1 MNKEDYDKI
10 KFLMQGT
17 SPIEPVEYMVY
28 KIASGFEPGQIVTAI
43 CNNSKF
49 IRCTPTPWENIKCP
63 MCGGDKGIRIG
74 DGNEKYWSCAKN
86 ECLQKNTTK
95 THGTCQIKDK
105 VPSYQD
111 HMKRA
116 CVPEDMQD
124 ASFDLWDHSEDMK
137 DIIFDWFKNPKKF
150 CVMTGEAGRGK
161 SYISAAIIGH
171 LMTFKGFTA
180 RYVNCAEV
188 KFEYLNQMLSNGPK
202 TIVGDLIN
210 KDLLILDDIDKV
222 KSSDSFYEFLYVL
235 INSRYSSNK
244 PTVITTNL
252 SFDGLHKHLGDALV
266 SRIYD
271 KNGIFLEVTG
281 RNRRI
286 EG

>member
-1 MNKEDYDKI
+1 MNKAYYDKI
-10 KFLMQGT
+10 NSLMK
-17 SPIEPVEYMVY
+17 SPSPKESVEYIVY
-28 KIASGFEPGQIVTAI
+28 NIAPGFEPGQIVTAI

-63 MCGGDKGIRIG
+63 MCRGDKGIRVV
-74 DGNEKYWSCAKN
+74 DGKETHWSCAKN
-86 ECLQKNTTK
+86 ECLNKNTTL
-95 THGTCQIKDK
+95 TPGTSQIKDK

-124 ASFDLWDHSEDMK
+124 ASFDLWDHPEDMK

-171 LMTFKGFTA
+171 LMTFKGLTSL
-180 RYVNCAEV
+180 YVNCAEV
-188 KFEYLNQMLSNGPK
+188 KFEYLNQMLSSGPK
-202 TIVGDLIN
+202 TIISDLTK

-222 KSSDSFYEFLYVL
+222 QQKDSFYEFLYVL

-252 SFDGLHKHLGDALV
+252 SFDELHKHLGDALA